1 MFPDGKLVRLIN
13 EEKVDGYEGTTKR
26 KFYKWYLNFDCD
38 YKQEVDGETGE
49 IKDIPINFFN
59 DETLS
64 GKLNT
69 LLQVNE
75 DVRLLRHEN
84 VVTYSK
90 VAQKE
95 IYKSK
100 NVVGLFE
107 SSLTRGLELSLIKLI
122 MKLQLFGYITT
133 KY

>member
-1 MFPDGKLVRLIN
+1 M
-13 EEKVDGYEGTTKR
+13 
-26 KFYKWYLNFDCD
+26 
-38 YKQEVDGETGE
+38 
-49 IKDIPINFFN
+49 
-59 DETLS
+59 
-64 GKLNT
+64 
-69 LLQVNE
+69 NE

-95 IYKSK
+95 IYTSK
-100 NVVGLFE
+100 NVVGFILIQFDG
-107 SSLTRGLELSLIKLI
+107 GLELSLIKLI